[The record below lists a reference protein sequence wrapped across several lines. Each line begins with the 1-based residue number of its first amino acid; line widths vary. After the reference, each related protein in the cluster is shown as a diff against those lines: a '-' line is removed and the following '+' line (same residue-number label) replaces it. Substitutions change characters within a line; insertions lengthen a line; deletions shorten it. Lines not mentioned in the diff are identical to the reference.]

1 MSLIASF
8 HLVDARDLVRLQRA
22 ARSETERGIAKRLVR
37 RASAEHTFS
46 AALSRYGREI
56 PTDYPWPG
64 ECLLYL
70 LTYLEDK
77 GVPLLQSE
85 HDEQTVPVFADL
97 GVSVIPLTPRH
108 QQYLAQLD
116 PLRLDEDEV
125 TQYFAENYGM
135 GETGGEA
142 AKDGLV
148 VLSQQI
154 ASLRADDVLL
164 LVLG

>member
-8 HLVDARDLVRLQRA
+8 HIVDARDLVRLQRA
-22 ARSETERGIAKRLVR
+22 ARSETERGVVERLVR
-37 RASAEHTFS
+37 RASTERTFS
-46 AALSRYGREI
+46 TALRRYGREI
-56 PTDYPWPG
+56 ATGYPWPG

-85 HDEQTVPVFADL
+85 HDEQTAPAFADL

-116 PLRLDEDEV
+116 PVRLDGDEA
-125 TQYFAENYGM
+125 TQYFAENYGL
-135 GETGGEA
+135 GETGA
-142 AKDGLV
+142 AASTDGLV
-148 VLSQQI
+148 VLSQLI
-154 ASLRADDVLL
+154 AGLRGDDVLL